1 MSSVCFSVW
10 SLQGAITQKAC
21 VDKGFWVGDSVTKQM
36 VTVIDT
42 PGLGSQLIKE
52 ERMVED
58 LMDVLKEQ
66 IGYVHVFIIVFEQ
79 YKFRMND
86 SIISMLTLMQKTF
99 GEKFWEH
106 AILVASHWNH
116 GWNGIMER
124 AESVPPL
131 TQQLWSDEIN
141 KFLKKKFH
149 ISKNLPSL
157 FIATFYYKKSKY
169 ETLVFQKNLKMLL
182 DFTLGM
188 QRFEMKN
195 IEVDLSENRD
205 IIDERGNLNVNKHDA
220 MILQDYVSEEGSGV
234 SETTTEPNEEEY
246 HYQNEI
252 YMGVIVAVGVIAII
266 LIILV
271 KKKMELKNEEDGKQR
286 EMEKMRETLSY
297 CGYSSGEIELAI
309 CQIQGSE

>member
-1 MSSVCFSVW
+1 
-10 SLQGAITQKAC
+10 
-21 VDKGFWVGDSVTKQM
+21 
-36 VTVIDT
+36 
-42 PGLGSQLIKE
+42 
-52 ERMVED
+52 
-58 LMDVLKEQ
+58 
-66 IGYVHVFIIVFEQ
+66 
-79 YKFRMND
+79 
-86 SIISMLTLMQKTF
+86 
-99 GEKFWEH
+99 
-106 AILVASHWNH
+106 
-116 GWNGIMER
+116 
-124 AESVPPL
+124 
-131 TQQLWSDEIN
+131 
-141 KFLKKKFH
+141 
-149 ISKNLPSL
+149 
-157 FIATFYYKKSKY
+157 
-169 ETLVFQKNLKMLL
+169 MLL

-205 IIDERGNLNVNKHDA
+205 IIDERGNLNVNKHDS
-220 MILQDYVSEEGSGV
+220 MILQEEGSGV

-286 EMEKMRETLSY
+286 VMEEMRETLSY